1 MARLISLLCIL
12 LSLVA
17 CTQNSVKTVQVTLD
31 KQVEADTYYAEAQ
44 CDKAVPL
51 YKSLSIAMPKDTK
64 SLLRI
69 GNCYARAEDFMPAQE
84 AYQQAL
90 IRDSGFVKAWYNL
103 AYVRAQL
110 LASTVT
116 EMYKHTD
123 PTSPEA
129 EKIRNLTVQVLA
141 PFEIKLDS
149 ASEVQE

>member
-69 GNCYARAEDFMPAQE
+69 GNCY
-84 AYQQAL
+84 
-90 IRDSGFVKAWYNL
+90 V
-103 AYVRAQL
+103 
-110 LASTVT
+110 ST
-116 EMYKHTD
+116 
-123 PTSPEA
+123 
-129 EKIRNLTVQVLA
+129 LTL
-141 PFEIKLDS
+141 S
-149 ASEVQE
+149 RYS